1 MVVEPVA
8 TTDLLLTEDNEAS
21 LFDLFLKLTLESVEQ
36 VEEDELEQLDD
47 EEELEAEEEE
57 EDAENVEE
65 VESLAGDSHWF
76 FLERGKVPGGP
87 IIGGASRCG

>member
-36 VEEDELEQLDD
+36 VEEELEQLDD

-57 EDAENVEE
+57 EDAENVEV

>member
-8 TTDLLLTEDNEAS
+8 TTDLLLTEDNEVS

-36 VEEDELEQLDD
+36 VEEELEQLDD
-47 EEELEAEEEE
+47 DEELEAEEEE
-57 EDAENVEE
+57 EEAENVEE